1 MIIITILFITLSSRH
16 YCNRDL
22 DRSHKNHR
30 YVLIFSVVLFG
41 GLVLLSDYKCTTNVE
56 LVGLNNLS
64 RSFFWLIIAVE
75 NC

>member
-1 MIIITILFITLSSRH
+1 MIIINDILYIITSLLQQRFGSQPQ
-16 YCNRDL
+16 
-22 DRSHKNHR
+22 NHR